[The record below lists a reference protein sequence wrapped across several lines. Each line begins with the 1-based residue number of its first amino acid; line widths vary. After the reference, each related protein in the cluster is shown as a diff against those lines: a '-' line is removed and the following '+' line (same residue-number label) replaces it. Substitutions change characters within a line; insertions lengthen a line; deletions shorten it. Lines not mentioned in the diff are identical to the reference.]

1 MKSAPYFKNLNYKC
15 YLFILLF
22 LIKPPSSLAQNK
34 VINFN
39 FENENL
45 KLVLKKLIKD
55 HELTL
60 IFPEEVNQTIITT
73 KCHNCSEDNALD
85 SILYNTKYTWSKK
98 GSQYTVYE
106 LVFENNYEL
115 SGQIFDKKTGES
127 IAFANV
133 YIPEIKIGDVTE
145 YDGSFSLPSINLHNF
160 ELIIS
165 YIGYKTEII
174 QINFLK
180 DDYTSLDV
188 YLNPDII
195 VSKKIH
201 IIGSNLKF
209 MEQSET
215 PGQITFSPK
224 YISSLPNLG
233 EVDIF
238 RSLQLL
244 PGFQLGLGG
253 TADLYIKGSK
263 PEQNL
268 ILLDGMPIYQSNHM
282 FGFINGIN
290 SNGIKDVQVYSSGI
304 PAKFGNLTSNVVELT
319 SKRGNN
325 LKTHGEYQ
333 RNFMSNSFSFETPLL
348 SRGSLIF
355 NVRNS
360 NKANYRS
367 KLHDEIYDYKT
378 GNDQFN
384 LIQQSIDTLTNQKI
398 IYKPSAFF
406 SDFLSRIS
414 FLLTPKHTI
423 ALTNIYSVDSTKE
436 ERSFYGFRSILGN
449 DSTEINIKT
458 HQENNGSSLNIS
470 SNWNYKLNSQI
481 VLSKSEILNLN
492 NANQSNNQADSI
504 LMNPSRSSDSSNFVN
519 VSKKLHITH
528 KGFKN
533 NKLNLGIEQ
542 SAFNTYILEK
552 KQDGNNSN
560 QLTYENKTALNSFY
574 FQNKLKVKN
583 LTIHAGFRTEYFSDK
598 KKYFKSPRFS
608 FIYNFKSNL
617 SYEASIGRYHQFIHN
632 LPKINSNRE
641 NDFYWVSSSESIPEI
656 SSLNFSQD
664 INFIRTNYTLRLGTY
679 NRSLNKF
686 FQFNGSLD
694 QEISDKTILK
704 NTLIYEGSGSSMGL
718 EFLIRKING
727 KITGWTSY
735 HINKTKLNFPSFNQG
750 LSFPSDHD
758 KRHELKTVL
767 ITKLKSY
774 NLTANWVF
782 SSGRVFTNLENMSVD
797 PGYKII
803 IDQNENE
810 NRLPYTHH
818 LDISISR
825 EYNLDPIVIQTGF
838 SVYNLYNNR
847 NISHKRY
854 NPYNSYLTMTDVE
867 TFGITPTG
875 FIKIRF

>member
-1 MKSAPYFKNLNYKC
+1 MKSAQYFNKLNYTC
-15 YLFILLF
+15 YLFISLF
-22 LIKPPSSLAQNK
+22 LIKPPSSLAQNRL
-34 VINFN
+34 INFN
-39 FENENL
+39 FKNENL
-45 KLVLKKLIKD
+45 KLVLKELIED

-60 IFPEEVNQTIITT
+60 IFPEKVNQTIITT
-73 KCHNCSEDNALD
+73 NCQNCSVDVALD
-85 SILYNTKYTWSKK
+85 SILYDTKYTWSKQ

-106 LVFENNYEL
+106 LAFENNYEL
-115 SGQIFDKKTGES
+115 SGQVFDKKTGES

-133 YIPEIKIGDVTE
+133 YIRETKIGDVTE
-145 YDGSFSLPSINLHNF
+145 HDGSFSIPSINIHNF
-160 ELIIS
+160 ELTIS

-174 QINFLK
+174 QINFFNNK
-180 DDYTSLDV
+180 YTSLKV
-188 YLNPDII
+188 YLNPNII
-195 VSKKIH
+195 LSKKIH
-201 IIGSNLKF
+201 ILGSNLKF
-209 MEQSET
+209 MEQSEN
-215 PGQITFSPK
+215 PGQITFSPR
-224 YISSLPNLG
+224 YISLLPNLG

-282 FGFINGIN
+282 FGFISGIN
-290 SNGIKDVQVYSSGI
+290 SNGIKDVQVYSNGI
-304 PAKFGNLTSNVVELT
+304 PAKYGNLTSSVVELT

-325 LKTHGEYQ
+325 LKTHAEYQ
-333 RNFMSNSFSFETPLL
+333 RNFISNSISIETPLL

-355 NVRNS
+355 NLRNS
-360 NKANYRS
+360 NKVNYRS
-367 KLHDEIYDYKT
+367 RLHDEIYDYKT

-406 SDFLSRIS
+406 SDFLSRVS

-423 ALTNIYSVDSTKE
+423 ALTNIYGVDSTRE
-436 ERSFYGFRSILGN
+436 ERFFYGFRSILGN
-449 DSTEINIKT
+449 DSTEINVKT
-458 HQENNGSSLNIS
+458 HQENIGSSLNLS
-470 SNWNYKLNSQI
+470 SNWNYKLNSQL
-481 VLSKSEILNLN
+481 VLSKSETLNLN
-492 NANQSNNQADSI
+492 NSNQSSIQADSTLI
-504 LMNPSRSSDSSNFVN
+504 NPSKSLENSSFID
-519 VSKKLHITH
+519 VSKKLSITY

-542 SAFNTYILEK
+542 STYDTYVLEK

-560 QLTYENKTALNSFY
+560 QLTYEDKTSLNSFY
-574 FQNKLKVKN
+574 FQNKLKVKEF
-583 LTIHAGFRTEYFSDK
+583 TIYAGFRAEYLSNK
-598 KKYFKSPRFS
+598 NKYFKSPRFS
-608 FIYNFKSNL
+608 MIYDFASNL

-632 LPKINSNRE
+632 LPKINSNKE

-664 INFIRTNYTLRLGTY
+664 INFTRKNYTFRLGTY
-679 NRSLNKF
+679 NRSLDKF
-686 FQFNGSLD
+686 FQFDGTLD
-694 QEISDKTILK
+694 QEISDKTILE
-704 NTLIYEGSGSSMGL
+704 NTLIYEGDGSSMGI
-718 EFLIRKING
+718 EFLVRKING
-727 KITGWTSY
+727 KITGWSSY
-735 HINKTKLNFPSFNQG
+735 HINKTKFNLPSFNQG
-750 LSFPSDHD
+750 SPFPSDHD

-774 NLTANWVF
+774 NFTANWVF
-782 SSGRVFTNLENMSVD
+782 SSGRVFTNLKNMSVD

-803 IDQNENE
+803 IDQNVND

-825 EYNLDPIVIQTGF
+825 EYNLHPIIIQTGL
-838 SVYNLYNNR
+838 SVYNLYNKS

-854 NPYNSYLTMTDVE
+854 NPYSSYLTMTNVE